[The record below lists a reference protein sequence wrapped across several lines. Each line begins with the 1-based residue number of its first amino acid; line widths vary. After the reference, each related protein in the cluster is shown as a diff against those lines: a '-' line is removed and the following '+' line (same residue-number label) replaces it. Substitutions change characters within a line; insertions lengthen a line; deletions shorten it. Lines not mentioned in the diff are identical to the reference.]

1 MKAEF
6 IHLVQIGT
14 TICLAECENNLLGV
28 SVSFTRKPDQF
39 ARHIGR
45 RITLGRIKA
54 AINKSHKGYT
64 GTKLYAVKPDTNV
77 RSTAK
82 KLRDLIRDN
91 TFNIKVQ
98 VLRDQQSDLLFSL
111 IDKVVTEG
119 CAK

>member
-1 MKAEF
+1 MKTEY

-14 TICLAECENNLLGV
+14 TICLAEGENNTLGV

-45 RITLGRIKA
+45 RITSGRIA
-54 AINKSHKGYT
+54 AKFNNPNKMYPNT
-64 GTKLYAVKPDTNV
+64 WLYKFDTINV

-91 TFNIKVQ
+91 ALAIKMQ
-98 VLRDQQSDLLFSL
+98 VLRDQQVSLLFEL
-111 IDKVVTEG
+111 ITKAAAEG
-119 CAK
+119 CSK